1 MTDFLKQEMLR
12 LVDTLPETDPRTQD
26 YHVLLR
32 SIECLDAMGQ
42 TINEIVELVEMDTT
56 KGLAE
61 EKETAEKQAAKVVE
75 LTSAIKAKAETG
87 DHVVVAHVPPFTAA
101 EFPEEPP
108 DDPMDEFVKE
118 TAKPAPATEAKTYNS
133 AEVRKALVD
142 ARSSGTDVKALLKKF
157 GAANF
162 SEVPAAKYGELMAE
176 LGVV

>member
-1 MTDFLKQEMLR
+1 
-12 LVDTLPETDPRTQD
+12 
-26 YHVLLR
+26 
-32 SIECLDAMGQ
+32 
-42 TINEIVELVEMDTT
+42 
-56 KGLAE
+56 
-61 EKETAEKQAAKVVE
+61 VVE
-75 LTSAIKAKAETG
+75 LSSAIKATAETG

-108 DDPMDEFVKE
+108 EDPPEE
-118 TAKPAPATEAKTYNS
+118 PAPTTEATTEAKTYNS